1 MAGSKAVISKIS
13 FHSRL
18 RLFFTIV
25 PSVFL
30 LDYVSKYIVQQT
42 MVPYGKSIPIINDL
56 VKLRFIYNEGIV
68 FGMKFGFASGWA
80 LILVSSAMALLLI
93 AYFFLSS
100 YDDPPGLVA
109 LGLIAGGALG
119 NLSDR
124 IFNGR
129 VVDFI
134 ECGIKNLTWPVFNIA
149 DIGITCGAILLSL
162 RLFSADGQ
170 IKSTE

>member
-1 MAGSKAVISKIS
+1 
-13 FHSRL
+13 
-18 RLFFTIV
+18 
-25 PSVFL
+25 
-30 LDYVSKYIVQQT
+30 